1 MATSGVVE
9 IKLTLSTVRQA
20 SAFLAFLEANEAE
33 AHISARAFTEH
44 VQGEPSPSPEV
55 YAAEAVLLRGGLR
68 VHEPIHQSEA
78 GVALHQLLGG
88 SLLTSRQSLEVRT
101 RGC

>member
-44 VQGEPSPSPEV
+44 VKGAPPPSSEV
-55 YAAEAVLLRGGLR
+55 YAAEDVLLRGGLR
-68 VHEPIHQSEA
+68 VCEPIQQSEA
-78 GVALHQLLGG
+78 GVAFNRTFGLSLCRGGG
-88 SLLTSRQSLEVRT
+88 SR
-101 RGC
+101 